1 MNLNHLYYFKT
12 LAGLEHYA
20 KAAKELNIS
29 QPSLS
34 YAIAGLEKELG
45 VPLFRKKGRNVAL
58 TSYGKAFEEYVTIA
72 IAQLED
78 GVRFIQNMDGEEKA

>member
-1 MNLNHLYYFKT
+1 MPDSGFQYQVYCT
-12 LAGLEHYA
+12 TERVPAM
-20 KAAKELNIS
+20 
-29 QPSLS
+29 
-34 YAIAGLEKELG
+34 AGLEKELG
-45 VPLFRKKGRNVAL
+45 VPLFRKKGRNVVL